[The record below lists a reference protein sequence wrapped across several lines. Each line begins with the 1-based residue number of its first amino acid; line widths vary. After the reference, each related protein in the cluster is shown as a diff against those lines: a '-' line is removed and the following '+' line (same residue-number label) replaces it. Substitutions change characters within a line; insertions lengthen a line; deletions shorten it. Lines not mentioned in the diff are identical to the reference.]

1 LYVILRKKKA
11 KKSVENKPSENIR
24 ISKYIIDTLIIK
36 SKSAVIVEPSES
48 NIEKRKK
55 EVGEENFCIGADDYL
70 FYHNESINFLDKQE
84 IKIV

>member
-11 KKSVENKPSENIR
+11 KKSVENKPSENIL
-24 ISKYIIDTLIIK
+24 ISKYIIGTLI